1 MIKSKLLFVDWRNDF
16 FISTIDKLAENN
28 SVSVTHITIDAN
40 FNKFKNS
47 EKITFIDQIQ
57 FDRPEFIFEINNTNN
72 LTISKELVKEYL
84 KCESIFLSLID
95 RFTYFSISVEK
106 RKRLYYE
113 LLLYW
118 ENFFKENNVDLV
130 CFPTLR
136 SRLCPMSVLFD
147 F

>member
-57 FDRPEFIFEINNTNN
+57 FDRPEFIFEINN
-72 LTISKELVKEYL
+72 
-84 KCESIFLSLID
+84 
-95 RFTYFSISVEK
+95 
-106 RKRLYYE
+106 
-113 LLLYW
+113 LL
-118 ENFFKENNVDLV
+118 NQSTK
-130 CFPTLR
+130 
-136 SRLCPMSVLFD
+136 S
-147 F
+147 